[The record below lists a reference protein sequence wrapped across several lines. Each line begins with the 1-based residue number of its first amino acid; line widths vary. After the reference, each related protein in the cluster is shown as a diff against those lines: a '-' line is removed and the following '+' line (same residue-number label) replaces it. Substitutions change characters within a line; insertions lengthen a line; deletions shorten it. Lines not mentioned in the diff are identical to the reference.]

1 MKLNQRD
8 MNVMNIES
16 YNDQLIVSYWYPQ
29 KGSKKGQ
36 KRVKN
41 DPLITKGTPLKYPQ
55 NAPFFRENVPQKVR
69 FSHFSFNAPYPVG
82 GVSRGCIQGP
92 NSPYP

>member
-1 MKLNQRD
+1 MH
-8 MNVMNIES
+8 
-16 YNDQLIVSYWYPQ
+16 LII
-29 KGSKKGQ
+29 GSKITPKKGQ

-82 GVSRGCIQGP
+82 GGSFPAYHGGISWFPLAHP
-92 NSPYP
+92 NGEVYIHKFD

>member
-1 MKLNQRD
+1 MY
-8 MNVMNIES
+8 MNIES
-16 YNDQLIVSYWYPQ
+16 YYALDYRFQSDPQ

-82 GVSRGCIQGP
+82 GVSRGYSRVQIAHTHRIGCTI
-92 NSPYP
+92 